1 MVEPTISTSPRDA
14 AHYLTYPYPQAQR
27 SGPTAE
33 IPFSPSYSSQPS
45 EIHPLQ
51 PRYPLDARPRS
62 PSTVFLQNPK
72 DMTSRGL
79 LSPSLSDDSPR
90 SVTSGVADIV
100 RPKSCGS
107 KLRSINDR
115 VTTPF
120 DYTEGYHFLMKHL
133 PTRCVCYWD
142 IECPKRVP
150 LGLELWWYILSPCTS
165 CMVHLVLFFFFA
177 PKGLK
182 RTIFYALYGLLPF
195 SAHRSSLCKCLS
207 LLMTRYLWRNASRG
221 HSSCVF
227 YTIKKKTRICNDW
240 QGFAGTRQ
248 VNLFQWNTNRCLA
261 PHRRNLLGC
270 ARILHVDRMASR
282 RPSRGRSQKIYLWGI
297 NFFLTNWHCK
307 AKSRLDTEALWES
320 ISRWILGKL
329 CIPCIREHNALG
341 LFPLRFVKTIWCP
354 GSCHFLFFDTKGS
367 LWSSQ
372 YCDRYVLTMFLMLSR
387 PDSIPKGQWL
397 PLL

>member
-1 MVEPTISTSPRDA
+1 MLTTPFDPQFSFGSEAANLEYSILSAILGNSSPLTDSSSTPPPPSLAPQDYSSWPSESIDFATSPRLSSANADYSSSYVDNPLSMVEPTISTSPRDA

-133 PTRCVCYWD
+133 PTRCVCY
-142 IECPKRVP
+142 
-150 LGLELWWYILSPCTS
+150 
-165 CMVHLVLFFFFA
+165 
-177 PKGLK
+177 
-182 RTIFYALYGLLPF
+182 
-195 SAHRSSLCKCLS
+195 
-207 LLMTRYLWRNASRG
+207 
-221 HSSCVF
+221 
-227 YTIKKKTRICNDW
+227 
-240 QGFAGTRQ
+240 
-248 VNLFQWNTNRCLA
+248 
-261 PHRRNLLGC
+261 
-270 ARILHVDRMASR
+270 
-282 RPSRGRSQKIYLWGI
+282 
-297 NFFLTNWHCK
+297 
-307 AKSRLDTEALWES
+307 
-320 ISRWILGKL
+320 
-329 CIPCIREHNALG
+329 
-341 LFPLRFVKTIWCP
+341 
-354 GSCHFLFFDTKGS
+354 
-367 LWSSQ
+367 
-372 YCDRYVLTMFLMLSR
+372 
-387 PDSIPKGQWL
+387 
-397 PLL
+397 